1 MNFQNRNERPVSHRP
16 RQDSVNNA
24 ATGGS
29 DGANPVRT
37 NPRLA
42 DTDRLI
48 RLPEVLQRLPISR
61 SSWWAGVKNGR
72 FPRPVK
78 LGPRTT
84 TWRLSDI
91 TALVERLS
99 NQGGDQ

>member
-1 MNFQNRNERPVSHRP
+1 MNFQNRNERPVSSRP
-16 RQDSVNNA
+16 RQAAVNRA
-24 ATGGS
+24 ATGGN

-37 NPRLA
+37 NPRPA

-99 NQGGDQ
+99 SQGGDQ